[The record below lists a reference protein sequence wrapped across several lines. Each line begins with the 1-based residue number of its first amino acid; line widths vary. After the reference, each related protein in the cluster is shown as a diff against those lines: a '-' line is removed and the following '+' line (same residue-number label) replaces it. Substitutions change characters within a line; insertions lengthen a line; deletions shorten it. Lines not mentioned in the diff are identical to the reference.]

1 MQNRVREP
9 QPRSSSGC
17 HQFDFRSPPRTAC
30 GAGGS
35 DEGGPDRTL
44 HSHLREENHQ
54 ALVVGEFEVL
64 GVKVMESRNVTLN
77 QILLLVV

>member
-1 MQNRVREP
+1 MPSIRFPFTSTDRL
-9 QPRSSSGC
+9 RGGG
-17 HQFDFRSPPRTAC
+17 
-30 GAGGS
+30 GAGGGS

-44 HSHLREENHQ
+44 RSHLREENHQ

>member
-1 MQNRVREP
+1 MPSIRFPFTSTDRLRGRGGGGGGEA
-9 QPRSSSGC
+9 RGSG
-17 HQFDFRSPPRTAC
+17 
-30 GAGGS
+30 
-35 DEGGPDRTL
+35 EGGPDRTL
-44 HSHLREENHQ
+44 CSHLRKENHQ